1 MMEFCYNIDK
11 IIRGIKGVTMAE
23 LVYTYIEKM
32 DTGIKN
38 SEISFSEEH
47 KFRMKERTLFYVENK
62 NKRFFGE
69 KISNLSLLV
78 GKNGVGKS
86 SILDLISFSN
96 KNINLRRGRNSYFN
110 IFHIKDNLFLI
121 DGSPSLIDKIEN
133 LSTEKGLFVSV
144 GNNKFITPPNS
155 QISIELQVSLIRS
168 SPIVDWFNRYS
179 YRDFNSYNSPIIRNV
194 KHVESAENVFRFIVE
209 AKNSNVTKQK
219 IFLKVSQKLSYSSNS
234 SAILDVIYGNK
245 RITNIEDY
253 LPEKLKRRLRLKVGE
268 NTVSFNNRIVQNYY
282 FREHKEYFFIV
293 QFLEKYLLHLIEF
306 LEKNGESQNII
317 YSIIKDK
324 IRQSQFNEIKT
335 ANLLYLL
342 NKNYSEKFLIYK
354 IDILKNIVN
363 DLRDWSERLKYFEEK
378 SSRDTPFINR
388 DDLKNLIS
396 NFKNSEKYG
405 YFYNNSYKIEV
416 SSASLENKDIN
427 FNFIELLMVEF
438 SDLFSVQFENLS
450 DGEIVYF
457 NTFSSIF
464 MEIRKASKDGRDC
477 VLVLDEPDLNL
488 HPEWC
493 RRFIDDCITLV
504 NNYSAVNV
512 QFIIATHSPYMISD
526 VPKENVFSLEEKGK
540 MIVIKRAEKTFAAN
554 IIDILSDTFFLDY
567 SIGEFAR
574 KKILKRDKEIYQY
587 IDDPVLKILIE
598 RSIEDSD

>member
-1 MMEFCYNIDK
+1 
-11 IIRGIKGVTMAE
+11 MAE

-32 DTGIKN
+32 DIGIKN
-38 SEISFSEEH
+38 SEISFSEKH
-47 KFRMKERTLFYVENK
+47 KFGIKDKTLFYKENK
-62 NKRFFGE
+62 NRRFFGE
-69 KISNLSLLV
+69 KISNFSLIV
-78 GKNGVGKS
+78 GKNGIGKS
-86 SILDLISFSN
+86 SLLDLISFSN

-110 IFHIKDNLFLI
+110 IFHLRDNIFFI
-121 DGSPSLIDKIEN
+121 EGSPSLMNKISN
-133 LSTEKGLFVSV
+133 MRSNTGIFMTI
-144 GNNKFITPPNS
+144 GNNKFVTPDS
-155 QISIELQVSLIRS
+155 QISIELQISLIRS
-168 SPIVDWFNRYS
+168 SPIVDWFNRDS
-179 YRDFNSYNSPIIRNV
+179 YRTFNSHSSPIIRNV

-209 AKNSNVTKQK
+209 AKNSNITKQK
-219 IFLKVSQKLSYSSNS
+219 IFLKVNQKQLYSSNS
-234 SAILDVIYGNK
+234 PAILDELYGND
-245 RITNIEDY
+245 RITDIEDV
-253 LPEKLKRRLRLKVGE
+253 LPEQLKRRLRLKVGE
-268 NTVSFNNRIVQNYY
+268 NSISFNSRIVQNYY
-282 FREHKEYFFIV
+282 FRKHKIHFFIV
-293 QFLEKYLLHLIEF
+293 QVLEKYLLNLIEF
-306 LEKNGESQNII
+306 LEKNGEPRKRIF
-317 YSIIKDK
+317 SIIQESNGEDFNRLREVDLFYLREDYISEQFLKDK
-324 IRQSQFNEIKT
+324 I
-335 ANLLYLL
+335 A
-342 NKNYSEKFLIYK
+342 FLE
-354 IDILKNIVN
+354 NIVN

-405 YFYNNSYKIEV
+405 YFHNNSYKIEV

-526 VPKENVFSLEEKGK
+526 VPKENVFSLEEKEK

-574 KKILKRDKEIYQY
+574 KKILKRDKEDYQY
-587 IDDPVLKILIE
+587 IDDPVLKTLIE
-598 RSIEDSD
+598 RSVEDSD

>member
-1 MMEFCYNIDK
+1 
-11 IIRGIKGVTMAE
+11 MAE

-317 YSIIKDK
+317 YFIIKDK

-526 VPKENVFSLEEKGK
+526 IPKENVFSLEEKGK

-598 RSIEDSD
+598 RSVADSD

>member
-23 LVYTYIEKM
+23 LVYTYIEKI

-62 NKRFFGE
+62 NKRFFGG

-78 GKNGVGKS
+78 GKNGIGKS

-144 GNNKFITPPNS
+144 GNNKFVTPPDS

-219 IFLKVSQKLSYSSNS
+219 IFLKVSQKLSYPSNS
-234 SAILDVIYGNK
+234 SAILDMIYGNK
-245 RITNIEDY
+245 RITNVEYY

-268 NTVSFNNRIVQNYY
+268 NTISFNNRIVQNYY

-306 LEKNGESQNII
+306 LEKNGKSQNII

-335 ANLLYLL
+335 ADLLYLL

-388 DDLKNLIS
+388 DNLKNLIS

-405 YFYNNSYKIEV
+405 YFHNNSYKIEV

-526 VPKENVFSLEEKGK
+526 VPKENVFSLEEKEK

-574 KKILKRDKEIYQY
+574 KKLLKRDKEDYQY
-587 IDDPVLKILIE
+587 IDDPVLKTLIE
-598 RSIEDSD
+598 RSVEDSD

>member
-1 MMEFCYNIDK
+1 MMEFCYNIHK
-11 IIRGIKGVTMAE
+11 IIREIKGIIMAE

-32 DTGIKN
+32 DIGIKN
-38 SEISFSEEH
+38 SEIFFSEEH
-47 KFRMKERTLFYVENK
+47 KFSMKERTLFYTENK
-62 NKRFFGE
+62 NKSFFGE
-69 KISNLSLLV
+69 KISNLSLIV

-86 SILDLISFSN
+86 SLLDLISFSN
-96 KNINLRRGRNSYFN
+96 RNINLRRGGISYVN
-110 IFHIKDNLFLI
+110 IFHIKDNIFFI
-121 DGSPSLIDKIEN
+121 EGSSSLINQINN
-133 LSTEKGLFVSV
+133 LKSNEGLFMIIR
-144 GNNKFITPPNS
+144 NNKFVPYDNKVD
-155 QISIELQVSLIRS
+155 IELQISLVRS
-168 SPIVDWFNRYS
+168 SPNVNWFSRDL
-179 YRDFNSYNSPIIRNV
+179 YRDFNSNKSPIVRNV
-194 KHVESAENVFRFIVE
+194 KYVSSAENVFRFIVE
-209 AKNSNVTKQK
+209 AKNSNVTEKQ
-219 IFLKVSQKLSYSSNS
+219 IFLKVSQKQFYSTNS
-234 SAILDVIYGNK
+234 PAILDKIYGNN
-245 RITNIEDY
+245 RITNIENE
-253 LPEKLKRRLRLKVGE
+253 LAEHLKRKLRLEKGE
-268 NTVSFNNRIVQNYY
+268 NAVSFNSRTVQNYF

-293 QFLEKYLLHLIEF
+293 QFLEKYLLYLIEF
-306 LEKNGESQNII
+306 LEENGESRNKI
-317 YSIIKDK
+317 YSIIKDQ
-324 IRQSQFNEIKT
+324 ISHSEFIEINPT
-335 ANLLYLL
+335 NLSYLL
-342 NKNYSEKFLIYK
+342 DKNYSEKFLIYK

-363 DLRDWSERLKYFEEK
+363 DLRDWSERIKYFEGK
-378 SSRDTPFINR
+378 SSRDTPFIER
-388 DDLKNLIS
+388 DDLNTLIS
-396 NFKNSEKYG
+396 NFNNSWEYG
-405 YFYNNSYKIEV
+405 YFRGSSCKIEV
-416 SSASLENKDIN
+416 SSSSLKNKDIN

-526 VPKENVFSLEEKGK
+526 VPKENVFSLEEKEK

-574 KKILKRDKEIYQY
+574 KKILKRDKEIYQH

>member
-1 MMEFCYNIDK
+1 MEFCYNIHK
-11 IIRGIKGVTMAE
+11 IIREIKGVIMAE

-38 SEISFSEEH
+38 SEIVFSDKH
-47 KFRMKERTLFYVENK
+47 KFKLKDRNLFYTEDK
-62 NKRFFGE
+62 NRRFFGE
-69 KISNLSLLV
+69 KISNLSLIV
-78 GKNGVGKS
+78 GKNGIGKS
-86 SILDLISFSN
+86 SLLDLISFSN

-110 IFHIKDNLFLI
+110 IFHLRNNIFFI
-121 DGSPSLIDKIEN
+121 EGSPSLINKISN
-133 LSTEKGLFVSV
+133 MRSNTGLFMTI
-144 GNNKFITPPNS
+144 GNNKFVTPDS
-155 QISIELQVSLIRS
+155 QISIELQISLIRS
-168 SPIVDWFNRYS
+168 SPIVDWFNRDS
-179 YRDFNSYNSPIIRNV
+179 YRTFNSHSSPIIRNV
-194 KHVESAENVFRFIVE
+194 KQVESAENVFRFIVE

-219 IFLKVSQKLSYSSNS
+219 IFLKVNQKQLYSSNS
-234 SAILDVIYGNK
+234 PAILDELYGND
-245 RITNIEDY
+245 RIMDIEDV
-253 LPEKLKRRLRLKVGE
+253 LPEQLKRRLKLKVGE
-268 NTVSFNNRIVQNYY
+268 NSISFNSRIVQNYY
-282 FREHKEYFFIV
+282 FRKHKIHFFIV
-293 QFLEKYLLHLIEF
+293 QVLEKYLLNLIEF
-306 LEKNGESQNII
+306 LEKNGEPRKRIF
-317 YSIIKDK
+317 SIIKESNRGDFNRLREVDLFYLREDYISEQFLKDK
-324 IRQSQFNEIKT
+324 I
-335 ANLLYLL
+335 A
-342 NKNYSEKFLIYK
+342 FLE
-354 IDILKNIVN
+354 NIVN
-363 DLRDWSERLKYFEEK
+363 DLRDWGERIKYFEGK

-388 DDLKNLIS
+388 DALKALIS
-396 NFKNSEKYG
+396 NFKNSEEYG
-405 YFYNNSYKIEV
+405 YFQGNAYKIEV
-416 SSASLENKDIN
+416 SSSSLSNKDIN

-526 VPKENVFSLEEKGK
+526 VPKENVFSLEEKEK

-574 KKILKRDKEIYQY
+574 KKLLKRDKEDYQY
-587 IDDPVLKILIE
+587 IDDPVLKTLIE
-598 RSIEDSD
+598 RSVEDSD

>member
-1 MMEFCYNIDK
+1 MEFCYNIDK
-11 IIRGIKGVTMAE
+11 IIREIKGVIMVE

-78 GKNGVGKS
+78 GKNGIGKS

-121 DGSPSLIDKIEN
+121 DGSPSLIDKIKN

-144 GNNKFITPPNS
+144 GNNKFVTPPNS

-209 AKNSNVTKQK
+209 AENSNVTKQK

-234 SAILDVIYGNK
+234 SAILDEIYGNK

-253 LPEKLKRRLRLKVGE
+253 LPEELKSRLRLKVGE

-282 FREHKEYFFIV
+282 FRKHNEYFFIV

-306 LEKNGESQNII
+306 LAKNGEPRGRIF
-317 YSIIKDK
+317 SIIKESTGGDFN
-324 IRQSQFNEIKT
+324 RLREVDLFDLREDYLSEQFLK
-335 ANLLYLL
+335 
-342 NKNYSEKFLIYK
+342 YK
-354 IDILKNIVN
+354 IAFLENIVN
-363 DLRDWSERLKYFEEK
+363 DLRDWGERVKYFEGK
-378 SSRDTPFINR
+378 SSRDTPFIERNG
-388 DDLKNLIS
+388 LNTLIS
-396 NFKNSEKYG
+396 NFKNSEEYG
-405 YFYNNSYKIEV
+405 YFQGNAYKIEV
-416 SSASLENKDIN
+416 SSSSLSNKDIN

-526 VPKENVFSLEEKGK
+526 VPKENVFSLEEKKK

>member
-363 DLRDWSERLKYFEEK
+363 DLRDWSERLKYFEGK

-526 VPKENVFSLEEKGK
+526 VPKENVFSLEEKEK

>member
-1 MMEFCYNIDK
+1 MEFCYNIDK
-11 IIRGIKGVTMAE
+11 RIRDIKGAMMAE

-32 DTGIKN
+32 DIGIKN
-38 SEISFSEEH
+38 SEIFFSEEH
-47 KFRMKERTLFYVENK
+47 KFSMKERTLFYTENK

-78 GKNGVGKS
+78 GKNGIGKS

-96 KNINLRRGRNSYFN
+96 KNINLRRGRNSYVN
-110 IFHIKDNLFLI
+110 IFHIKDNIFFI
-121 DGSPSLIDKIEN
+121 EGSSSLINQINN
-133 LSTEKGLFVSV
+133 LKSNEGLFMII
-144 GNNKFITPPNS
+144 GNNKFVPYDNKVD
-155 QISIELQVSLIRS
+155 IELQISLVRS
-168 SPIVDWFNRYS
+168 SPIVNWFSRDLHRY
-179 YRDFNSYNSPIIRNV
+179 FNSNKSPIVRNV
-194 KHVESAENVFRFIVE
+194 KRVSSAENVFRFIVE
-209 AKNSNVTKQK
+209 AKNSNVTEKQ
-219 IFLKVSQKLSYSSNS
+219 ILLKVSQKQFYSTNS
-234 SAILDVIYGNK
+234 PAILDKIYGNN
-245 RITNIEDY
+245 RITNIENE
-253 LPEKLKRRLRLKVGE
+253 LAESLKRKLRLREGE
-268 NTVSFNNRIVQNYY
+268 DAVSFNSRTVQNNF

-293 QFLEKYLLHLIEF
+293 QFLEKYLLYLIEF
-306 LEKNGESQNII
+306 LEKKGESRNKI

-324 IRQSQFNEIKT
+324 ISHSEFIEINPT
-335 ANLLYLL
+335 NLLYLL
-342 NKNYSEKFLIYK
+342 DKNYSEKFLIYK

-363 DLRDWSERLKYFEEK
+363 DLRGWSERIKYLEGK
-378 SSRDTPFINR
+378 SDRDTPFIER
-388 DDLKNLIS
+388 EDLNTLIS
-396 NFKNSEKYG
+396 NFKNSWEYG
-405 YFYNNSYKIEV
+405 YFQGGSYKIEV
-416 SSASLENKDIN
+416 SSSSLKNKDIN

-464 MEIRKASKDGRDC
+464 MEIRKANKDGRDC

-504 NNYSAVNV
+504 NNYSDVNV

-526 VPKENVFSLEEKGK
+526 VPKENVFSLEVKEK
-540 MIVIKRAEKTFAAN
+540 MVEIKRAEKTFAAN

-574 KKILKRDKEIYQY
+574 KKLLKLDKEDYQY
-587 IDDPVLKILIE
+587 IDDPVLKTLIE
-598 RSIEDSD
+598 RSVEDSD

>member
-1 MMEFCYNIDK
+1 
-11 IIRGIKGVTMAE
+11 MAE

-317 YSIIKDK
+317 YFIIKDK

-526 VPKENVFSLEEKGK
+526 IPKENVFSLEEKGK

-574 KKILKRDKEIYQY
+574 KKNIKT
-587 IDDPVLKILIE
+587 
-598 RSIEDSD
+598 

>member
-317 YSIIKDK
+317 YFIIKDK

-526 VPKENVFSLEEKGK
+526 IPKENVFSLEEKGK

-598 RSIEDSD
+598 RSVADSD

>member
-1 MMEFCYNIDK
+1 MVEFCYNINK
-11 IIRGIKGVTMAE
+11 IIRGYKNIIMAE

-32 DTGIKN
+32 DIGIKN

-47 KFRMKERTLFYVENK
+47 KFGIKDKTLFYKENK
-62 NKRFFGE
+62 NRRFFGE
-69 KISNLSLLV
+69 KISNLSLIV
-78 GKNGVGKS
+78 GKNGIGKS
-86 SILDLISFSN
+86 SLLDLISFSN

-110 IFHIKDNLFLI
+110 IFHLRDNIFFI
-121 DGSPSLIDKIEN
+121 EGSPSLINKISN
-133 LSTEKGLFVSV
+133 MRSNTGIFMTI
-144 GNNKFITPPNS
+144 GNNKFVTPDS
-155 QISIELQVSLIRS
+155 QISIELQISLIRS
-168 SPIVDWFNRYS
+168 SPIVDWFNRDS
-179 YRDFNSYNSPIIRNV
+179 YRTFNSHSSPIIRNV

-219 IFLKVSQKLSYSSNS
+219 IFLKVNQKQLYSSNS
-234 SAILDVIYGNK
+234 PAILDELYGND
-245 RITNIEDY
+245 RIMDIEDV
-253 LPEKLKRRLRLKVGE
+253 LPEQLKRRLRLKVGE
-268 NTVSFNNRIVQNYY
+268 NSISFNSRIVQNYY
-282 FREHKEYFFIV
+282 FRKHKIHFFIV
-293 QFLEKYLLHLIEF
+293 QVLEKYLLNLIEF
-306 LEKNGESQNII
+306 LEKNGEPRKRIF
-317 YSIIKDK
+317 SIIKESNGGDFNRLREVDLFYLREDYISEQFLKDK
-324 IRQSQFNEIKT
+324 I
-335 ANLLYLL
+335 A
-342 NKNYSEKFLIYK
+342 FLE
-354 IDILKNIVN
+354 NIVN
-363 DLRDWSERLKYFEEK
+363 DLRDWGERIKYFEGK

-388 DDLKNLIS
+388 DALKALIS
-396 NFKNSEKYG
+396 NFKNSEEYG
-405 YFYNNSYKIEV
+405 YFQGNAYKIEV
-416 SSASLENKDIN
+416 SSSSLSNKDIN

-526 VPKENVFSLEEKGK
+526 VPKKNVFSLEEKEK

-574 KKILKRDKEIYQY
+574 KKLLKRDKEDYQY
-587 IDDPVLKILIE
+587 IDDPVLKTLIE
-598 RSIEDSD
+598 RSVEDSD

>member
-317 YSIIKDK
+317 YFIIKDK

-493 RRFIDDCITLV
+493 RRCIDDCITLV

-526 VPKENVFSLEEKGK
+526 IPKENVFSLEEKGK

-598 RSIEDSD
+598 RSVADSD

>member
-1 MMEFCYNIDK
+1 
-11 IIRGIKGVTMAE
+11 MAE

-32 DTGIKN
+32 DIGIKN
-38 SEISFSEEH
+38 SEISFSEKH
-47 KFRMKERTLFYVENK
+47 KFGIKDKTLFYKENK
-62 NKRFFGE
+62 NRRFFGE
-69 KISNLSLLV
+69 KISNFSLIV
-78 GKNGVGKS
+78 GKNGIGKS
-86 SILDLISFSN
+86 SLLDLISFSN

-110 IFHIKDNLFLI
+110 IFHLRDNIFFI
-121 DGSPSLIDKIEN
+121 EGSPSLMNKISN
-133 LSTEKGLFVSV
+133 MRSNTGIFMTI
-144 GNNKFITPPNS
+144 GNNKFVTPDS
-155 QISIELQVSLIRS
+155 QISIELQISLIRS
-168 SPIVDWFNRYS
+168 SPIVDWFNRDS
-179 YRDFNSYNSPIIRNV
+179 YRTFNSHSSPIIRNV

-209 AKNSNVTKQK
+209 AKNSNITKQK
-219 IFLKVSQKLSYSSNS
+219 IFLKVNQKQLYSSNS
-234 SAILDVIYGNK
+234 PAILDELYGND
-245 RITNIEDY
+245 RITDIEDV
-253 LPEKLKRRLRLKVGE
+253 LPEQLKRRLRLKVGE
-268 NTVSFNNRIVQNYY
+268 NSISFNSRIVQNYY
-282 FREHKEYFFIV
+282 FRKHKIHFFIV
-293 QFLEKYLLHLIEF
+293 QVLEKYLLNLIEF
-306 LEKNGESQNII
+306 LEKNGEPRKRIF
-317 YSIIKDK
+317 SIIKESNGEDFNRLREVDLFYLREDYISEQFLKDK
-324 IRQSQFNEIKT
+324 I
-335 ANLLYLL
+335 A
-342 NKNYSEKFLIYK
+342 FLE
-354 IDILKNIVN
+354 NIVN

-405 YFYNNSYKIEV
+405 YFHNNSYKIEV

-526 VPKENVFSLEEKGK
+526 VPKENVFSLEEKEK

-574 KKILKRDKEIYQY
+574 KKILKRDKEDYQY
-587 IDDPVLKILIE
+587 IDDPVLKTLIE
-598 RSIEDSD
+598 RSVEDSD

>member
-1 MMEFCYNIDK
+1 MVEFCYNINK
-11 IIRGIKGVTMAE
+11 IIRGYKNIIMAE

-32 DTGIKN
+32 DIGIKN
-38 SEISFSEEH
+38 TEISFSEEH
-47 KFRMKERTLFYVENK
+47 KFGIKDKTLFYKENK
-62 NKRFFGE
+62 NRRFFGE
-69 KISNLSLLV
+69 KISNLSLIV
-78 GKNGVGKS
+78 GKNGIGKS
-86 SILDLISFSN
+86 SLLDLISFSN

-110 IFHIKDNLFLI
+110 IFHLRDNIFFI
-121 DGSPSLIDKIEN
+121 EGSPSLINKISN
-133 LSTEKGLFVSV
+133 MRSNTGIFMTI
-144 GNNKFITPPNS
+144 GNNKFVTPDS
-155 QISIELQVSLIRS
+155 QISIELQISLIRS
-168 SPIVDWFNRYS
+168 SPIVDWFNRDS
-179 YRDFNSYNSPIIRNV
+179 YRTFNSHSSPIIRNV

-219 IFLKVSQKLSYSSNS
+219 IFLKVNQKQLYSSNS
-234 SAILDVIYGNK
+234 PAILDELYGND
-245 RITNIEDY
+245 RIMDIEDV
-253 LPEKLKRRLRLKVGE
+253 LPEQLKRRLRLKVGE
-268 NTVSFNNRIVQNYY
+268 NSISFNSRIVQNYY
-282 FREHKEYFFIV
+282 FRKHKIHFFIV
-293 QFLEKYLLHLIEF
+293 QVLEKYLLNLIEF
-306 LEKNGESQNII
+306 LEKNGEPRKRIF
-317 YSIIKDK
+317 SIIKESNGGDFNRLREVDLFYLREDYISEQFLKDK
-324 IRQSQFNEIKT
+324 I
-335 ANLLYLL
+335 A
-342 NKNYSEKFLIYK
+342 FLE
-354 IDILKNIVN
+354 NIVN
-363 DLRDWSERLKYFEEK
+363 DLRDWGERIKYFEGK

-388 DDLKNLIS
+388 DALKALIS
-396 NFKNSEKYG
+396 NFKNSEEYG
-405 YFYNNSYKIEV
+405 YFQGNAYKIEV
-416 SSASLENKDIN
+416 SSSSLSNKDIN

-526 VPKENVFSLEEKGK
+526 VPKKNVFSLEEKEK

-574 KKILKRDKEIYQY
+574 KKLLKRDKEDYQY
-587 IDDPVLKILIE
+587 IDDPVLKTLIE
-598 RSIEDSD
+598 RSVEDSD

>member
-416 SSASLENKDIN
+416 SSASLENQDIN

>member
-317 YSIIKDK
+317 YFIIKDK

-526 VPKENVFSLEEKGK
+526 IPKENVFSLEEKGK

-574 KKILKRDKEIYQY
+574 KKNIKT
-587 IDDPVLKILIE
+587 
-598 RSIEDSD
+598 

>member
-1 MMEFCYNIDK
+1 MEFCYNIDK

-317 YSIIKDK
+317 YFIIKDK

-493 RRFIDDCITLV
+493 RRCIDDCITLV

-526 VPKENVFSLEEKGK
+526 IPKENVFSLEEKGK

-598 RSIEDSD
+598 RSVADSD

>member
-1 MMEFCYNIDK
+1 MVEFCYNINK
-11 IIRGIKGVTMAE
+11 IIRGYKNIIMAE

-32 DTGIKN
+32 DIGIKN

-47 KFRMKERTLFYVENK
+47 KFGIKDKTLFYKENK
-62 NKRFFGE
+62 NRRFFGE
-69 KISNLSLLV
+69 KISNLSLIV
-78 GKNGVGKS
+78 GKNGIGKS

-110 IFHIKDNLFLI
+110 IFHLRDNIFFI
-121 DGSPSLIDKIEN
+121 EGSPSLINKISN
-133 LSTEKGLFVSV
+133 MRSNTGIFMTI
-144 GNNKFITPPNS
+144 GNNKFVTPDS
-155 QISIELQVSLIRS
+155 QISIELQISLIRS
-168 SPIVDWFNRYS
+168 SPIVDWFNRDS
-179 YRDFNSYNSPIIRNV
+179 YRTFNSHSSPIIRNV

-219 IFLKVSQKLSYSSNS
+219 IFLKVNQKQLYSSNS
-234 SAILDVIYGNK
+234 PAILDELYGND
-245 RITNIEDY
+245 RIMDIEDV
-253 LPEKLKRRLRLKVGE
+253 LPEQLKRRLRLKVGE
-268 NTVSFNNRIVQNYY
+268 NSISFNSRIVQNYY
-282 FREHKEYFFIV
+282 FRKHKIHFFIV
-293 QFLEKYLLHLIEF
+293 QVLEKYLLNLIEF
-306 LEKNGESQNII
+306 LEKNGEPRKRIF
-317 YSIIKDK
+317 SIIKESNGGDFNRLREVDLFYLREDYISEQFLKDK
-324 IRQSQFNEIKT
+324 I
-335 ANLLYLL
+335 A
-342 NKNYSEKFLIYK
+342 FLE
-354 IDILKNIVN
+354 NIVN
-363 DLRDWSERLKYFEEK
+363 DLRDWGERIKYFEGK

-388 DDLKNLIS
+388 DALKALIS
-396 NFKNSEKYG
+396 NFKNSEEYG
-405 YFYNNSYKIEV
+405 YFQGNAYKIEV
-416 SSASLENKDIN
+416 SSSSLSNKDIN

-526 VPKENVFSLEEKGK
+526 VPKKNVFSLEEKEK

-574 KKILKRDKEIYQY
+574 KKLLKRDKEDYQY
-587 IDDPVLKILIE
+587 IDDPVLKTLIE
-598 RSIEDSD
+598 RSVEDSD